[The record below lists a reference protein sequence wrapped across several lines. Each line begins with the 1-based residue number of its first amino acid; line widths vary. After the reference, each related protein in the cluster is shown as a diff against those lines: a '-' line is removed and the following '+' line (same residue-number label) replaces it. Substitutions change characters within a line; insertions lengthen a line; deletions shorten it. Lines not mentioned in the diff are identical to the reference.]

1 MALEAIAME
10 GPEASV
16 SDHVARLIA
25 TCSRGWERFF
35 ADYDAEAPRFVP
47 SVPERVW
54 AVLAEVTTRQ
64 LPPHAGLLRV
74 GEWLWHGDVSSRFAR
89 VRGLRAG
96 ERRGARAALASDGA
110 APGDS
115 GDDALH
121 PFRAR
126 GLCGVRGR

>member
-10 GPEASV
+10 GPEARV

-35 ADYDAEAPRFVP
+35 ADDDDDQAPRFVP

-54 AVLAEVTTRQ
+54 AVLAEVTTRK
-64 LPPHAGLLRV
+64 LPPRGLLRV
-74 GEWLWHGDVSSRFAR
+74 GWLWHGDVSRRLAR
-89 VRGLRAG
+89 VRGLWAG
-96 ERRGARAALASDGA
+96 DRRGVGAALASARA

-121 PFRAR
+121 QFLAR